1 MQSRYEYGEW
11 VVRRR
16 WGILA
21 ATLLLVAASA
31 SGGRFLGFTTD
42 YRVFFGKDNPQL
54 QAFETLQNTYNKN
67 DNVLIALAP
76 DNGHVFTRENLA
88 AVEELTKEAWQI
100 PYSTRVESITNFQHS
115 WAKGDDLVVEDLVKN
130 AETLSDAE
138 LQRIKKIAL
147 AEPLLFRR
155 LISPSAHVT
164 GINVTVHM
172 PEKNISEV
180 PEVASFVRRMVADF
194 GKKHPDLKIYL
205 SGVVFMDNQFSEAS
219 KMDMETLIPAMYLL
233 IIVIMW
239 VSLRTFYGTL
249 AALLVITFATL
260 TGMGLAGWFGILLT
274 PVSANAP
281 TFILTMGVADSVHLL
296 ITMFH
301 EMHRGRTRHEAIV
314 ESLRVNMQPVFITS
328 ITTAIGFLSL
338 NFSDSPPFRDLG
350 NMVATG
356 VMAAF
361 VYSVLFLPA
370 FMAVLPLRKSV
381 RDSEHREFMDHF
393 SDFVIRHRNRLFWG
407 MLAVV
412 VLLAA
417 QIPRIEIN
425 DLFTKYFD
433 HRYQFRND
441 NDFIIKNLT
450 GFETIEY
457 SLRAGEPG
465 GISKPEYLAK
475 LEEFKQWYAKQPH
488 VVYVGSLTDI
498 MKRLN
503 RNMHGDDDA
512 YYRLPESRDL
522 AAQYLLLFEMSL
534 PYGLDLNNQ
543 INVDK
548 SAVRFTVVFDDLTT
562 QYALALEE
570 KAQAWLGEHGLPG
583 MRSHGASPLIMFSNI
598 ALRNVHSM
606 ISGGILALILM
617 TVILVVALRS
627 FKIGLLSLVP
637 NLVPALMAFGLW
649 AIVWKEIGLAVS
661 VVAVL
666 SLGIIVDDTVH
677 FLSKYLR
684 ARRERGASP
693 QEAVRYSFKTVG
705 MALWIT
711 SVTLVCGFLLLSGSG
726 FTMNSHMG
734 LLTTITISFA
744 LVADFLFLP
753 PLLMK
758 FEKEEGKL

>member
-1 MQSRYEYGEW
+1 MHSRYQYGEW
-11 VVRRR
+11 VIRYR
-16 WGILA
+16 WAIIA
-21 ATLLLVAASA
+21 ATLLIVVAAA
-31 SGGRFLGFTTD
+31 AGGRFLGFTTD

-54 QAFETLQNTYNKN
+54 QAFDTLQNTYNKT
-67 DNVLIALAP
+67 DNALIVLAP
-76 DNGHVFTRENLA
+76 DDGRVFTRENLA
-88 AVEELTKEAWQI
+88 AVEELTRKAWQI
-100 PYSTRVESITNFQHS
+100 PYSTRVESITNFQSS
-115 WAKGDDLVVEDLVKN
+115 WAKRDDLVVEDLVKN
-130 AETLSDAE
+130 AETLSDE
-138 LQRIKKIAL
+138 DIRRIKKIAL
-147 AEPLLFRR
+147 GEPLLVRR
-155 LISPSAHVT
+155 LVSPAAHVT
-164 GINVTVHM
+164 GINVTVHL
-172 PEKNISEV
+172 PGKSISEV
-180 PEVASFVRRMVADF
+180 PEVASFVRRMARAF
-194 GKKHPDLKIYL
+194 HEEHPDIKVYL
-205 SGVVFMDNQFSEAS
+205 SGIVFMNNQFSEAS

-233 IIVIMW
+233 IIVIMG
-239 VSLRTFYGTL
+239 VSLRSFSGTL
-249 AALLVITFATL
+249 GALLVITFATV

-301 EMHRGRTRHEAIV
+301 EMRRGKTRHEAVV
-314 ESLRVNMQPVFITS
+314 ESLRVNMMPVFVTS
-328 ITTAIGFLSL
+328 ITTVVGFLSL
-338 NFSDSPPFRDLG
+338 NFGDSPPFHDLG
-350 NMVATG
+350 NIVALG

-361 VYSVLFLPA
+361 VYSVSFLPA
-370 FMAVLPLRKSV
+370 FMAVLPLRESV
-381 RDSEHREFMDHF
+381 RDPEHREFMDHF
-393 SDFVIRHRNRLFWG
+393 SDFVIRRRNPLFWG

-425 DLFTKYFD
+425 DVFTKYFD

-441 NDFIIKNLT
+441 NDFIIENLT

-457 SLRAGEPG
+457 SLRAGESG

-475 LEEFKQWYAKQPH
+475 LEEFKRWYAKQPH

-512 YYRLPESRDL
+512 YYRLPEKRDL

-562 QYALALEE
+562 QYTLALEE
-570 KAQAWLGEHGLPG
+570 KAQLWLRDHGLPG
-583 MRSHGASPLIMFSNI
+583 MQSHGASPLIMFSNI

-606 ISGGILALILM
+606 IFGGLLALILM
-617 TVILVVALRS
+617 TGILVVTLRS
-627 FKIGLLSLVP
+627 MKFGLLSLVP

-649 AIVWKEIGLAVS
+649 AVVWKEIGLAVS

-684 ARRERGASP
+684 ARREHKSSP
-693 QEAVRYSFKTVG
+693 EEAVRYSFKTVG
-705 MALWIT
+705 MALWVT
-711 SVTLVCGFLLLSGSG
+711 SVTLVGGFLLVTGSG

-734 LLTTITISFA
+734 LLTTLTISFA

-758 FEKEEGKL
+758 FDKEKEKL

>member
-1 MQSRYEYGEW
+1 MEPKYNYGEW
-11 VVRRR
+11 VIRYRLPI
-16 WGILA
+16 IL
-21 ATLLLVAASA
+21 ATLLAVAMTA

-42 YRVFFGKDNPQL
+42 YRVFFSKENPQL
-54 QAFETLQNTYNKN
+54 QAFETLQNTYNKS
-67 DNVLIALAP
+67 DNVLIVLAP
-76 DNGHVFTRENLA
+76 KNGRVFTRDHLA
-88 AVEELTKEAWQI
+88 AVEELTREAWQI
-100 PYSTRVESITNFQHS
+100 PYSTRVESITNFQYS
-115 WAKGDDLVVEDLVKN
+115 WADGDDLVVEDLAKN
-130 AETLSDAE
+130 AASLSDAE
-138 LQRIKKIAL
+138 LQRIKKVAL
-147 AEPLLFRR
+147 AEPLLVNR
-155 LISPSAHVT
+155 LISPSTHVT

-172 PEKNISEV
+172 PEKSVAEV
-180 PEVASFVRRMVADF
+180 PEVVAFVRNMTSAF
-194 GKKHPDLKIYL
+194 QEKHPDIKIYL
-205 SGVVFMDNQFSEAS
+205 SGIVFMNNQFSEAS
-219 KMDMETLIPAMYLL
+219 KIDMGTLVPAMYLL

-239 VSLRTFYGTL
+239 ISLRTFNGTL
-249 AALLVITFATL
+249 GALLVITFATL

-281 TFILTMGVADSVHLL
+281 TFILTMAVADSIHIL

-301 EMHRGRTRHEAIV
+301 EMRLGKTKREAIV
-314 ESLRVNMQPVFITS
+314 ESLRVNMTPVFITS

-350 NMVATG
+350 NIVAMG

-361 VYSVLFLPA
+361 VYSALFLPA
-370 FMAVLPLRKSV
+370 FMAVLPLRESA
-381 RDSEHREFMDHF
+381 RDPERREFMDHF
-393 SDFVIRHRNRLFWG
+393 SEFVIRHRNRLFWG
-407 MLAVV
+407 MLGVI

-425 DLFTKYFD
+425 DVFTKYFD

-441 NDFIIKNLT
+441 NDFIIENLT

-457 SLRAGEPG
+457 SLRAGESG

-475 LEEFKQWYAKQPH
+475 LEEFKNWYRKQPH

-503 RNMHGDDDA
+503 RNMHGDDDS
-512 YYRLPESRDL
+512 YYQLPKNRDL

-562 QYALALEE
+562 QYTLALEE
-570 KAQAWLGEHGLPG
+570 KAQAWLKENGLPG
-583 MRSHGASPLIMFSNI
+583 MQSHGASPLIMFSNI

-606 ISGGILALILM
+606 ISGGILALALITSILIV
-617 TVILVVALRS
+617 TLRS
-627 FKIGLLSLVP
+627 LKFGLLSLAP

-684 ARRERGASP
+684 ARRELGATP
-693 QEAVRYSFKTVG
+693 AEAVGYSFKTVG
-705 MALWIT
+705 MALWVT
-711 SVTLVCGFLLLSGSG
+711 SITLVCGFLLISGSG

-744 LVADFLFLP
+744 LAADFLFLP
-753 PLLMK
+753 PLLMR
-758 FEKEEGKL
+758 FDRERGKP